1 MRSSRL
7 GHVVGGY
14 DAQVT
19 DRPDVSDVAPTLD
32 ANEADILEQAAT
44 VDDEAAGG
52 DAAAVEGRSTEAN
65 EADLLEQS
73 QSVPSNEDD
82 ELR

>member
-1 MRSSRL
+1 MRSGRL
-7 GHVVGGY
+7 GGVDGGY

-19 DRPDVSDVAPTLD
+19 DLPDVPDVAPTLD

-44 VDDEAAGG
+44 VDGEPANG
-52 DAAAVEGRSTEAN
+52 DAAVVEGRSVEAN

-73 QSVPSNEDD
+73 QSVPLDEDD